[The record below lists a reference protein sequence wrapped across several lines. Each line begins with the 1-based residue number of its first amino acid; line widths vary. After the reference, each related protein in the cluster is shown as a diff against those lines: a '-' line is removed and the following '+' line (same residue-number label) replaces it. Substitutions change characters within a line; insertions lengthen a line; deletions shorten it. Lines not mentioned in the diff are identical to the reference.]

1 MGGGVGTWRT
11 ALATAALIAACV
23 PVVLAVEPLREAI
36 GAALRGDG
44 EEVRERL
51 DGTGGAALVLAL
63 TIVHTIVWYPA
74 EIIDAAAGFVF
85 GFWPALALVHS
96 GWIVSGVLAY
106 GVGTRAARP
115 LVARIAGEARLADA
129 EAMVERG
136 GITLL
141 LAARLVPVIPFSL
154 FGYAAGAV
162 RVPLWRF
169 AWTTAIGYLPITAI
183 SVYLGTRLENFSITD
198 PVIWLCA
205 GALLALLLGTRYL
218 RAALR
223 A

>member
-1 MGGGVGTWRT
+1 VGTWRT
-11 ALATAALIAACV
+11 ALVTAALIAACV
-23 PVVLAVEPLREAI
+23 PIVLAVEPLREAI
-36 GAALRGDG
+36 AAALRGDG
-44 EEVRERL
+44 DGVRERL
-51 DGTGGAALVLAL
+51 DGAGGAALVLAL
-63 TIVHTIVWYPA
+63 TLVHTIVWYPA

-85 GFWPALALVHS
+85 GFWPGLALVHA

-106 GVGTRAARP
+106 WVGTWAARP
-115 LVARIAGEARLADA
+115 VLRRLAGEERLAGA
-129 EAMVERG
+129 EAIAERG

-162 RVPLWRF
+162 RVPLWRY
-169 AWTTAIGYLPITAI
+169 AWTTTIGYLPITAI
-183 SVYLGTRLENFSITD
+183 SVYLGTRLEDFSITD

-205 GALLALLLGTRYL
+205 GALLVLLLGTRYL
-218 RAALR
+218 RSALR